1 MRAFSPTIVG
11 WRTTVLP
18 VGYAEMNNWKV
29 SRRGLLLGALALTA
43 SGCASG
49 GWQGAYPFAGSV
61 RVDRRFRR
69 QRVRYEG
76 TERPGTIVVDV
87 SQRFLF
93 AVEANGWATRYGVAV
108 GMEGL
113 TFKGKAT
120 IGDKAAWPSWTPT
133 ASMIRRKPHLSQYA
147 GGVPGGENNPL
158 GARALYLYQGGRD
171 TMFRLHGTNEP
182 WLIGSAVSNGCIR
195 LTNDDVI
202 DLYDRTPI
210 GTPVLVI

>member
-1 MRAFSPTIVG
+1 
-11 WRTTVLP
+11 
-18 VGYAEMNNWKV
+18 MNNWKV
-29 SRRGLLLGALALTA
+29 SRRGLLLGCLALTA

-49 GWQGAYPFAGSV
+49 TWQGGYAVAPRLSIA
-61 RVDRRFRR
+61 RRFRR

-76 TERPGTIVVDV
+76 TERTGTSVVDI
-87 SQRFLF
+87 SQRYLF
-93 AVEANGWATRYGVAV
+93 AVEENGWATRYGVAV
-108 GMEGL
+108 GEEGL
-113 TFKGKAT
+113 TFKGNAT
-120 IGDKAAWPSWTPT
+120 IGAKAEWPSWTPT
-133 ASMIRRKPHLSQYA
+133 ASMMKRKPRLLQYA

-182 WLIGSAVSNGCIR
+182 WLIGTAVSNGCIR

-210 GTPVLVI
+210 GTTVLVI